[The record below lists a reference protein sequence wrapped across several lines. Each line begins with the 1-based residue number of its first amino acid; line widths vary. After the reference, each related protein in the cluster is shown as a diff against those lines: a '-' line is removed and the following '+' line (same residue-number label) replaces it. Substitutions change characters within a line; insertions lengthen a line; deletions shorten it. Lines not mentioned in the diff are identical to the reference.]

1 MKTGAW
7 KFGFI
12 LFLLVTLCGYGCAG
26 NDTCDW
32 DGLMELVR
40 EETGV
45 REELLYGATCG
56 KSRMGND
63 NALIWYYTD
72 TDSRKKEYFPV
83 EVEQIGKVRYKYVR
97 ILEPDELAQDI
108 AIATWMDGYA
118 VFVNNPQCVV
128 VEVTD
133 KNGKVRNEKNENS
146 VYPMIYYYDDGPITF
161 RFLDADGNEI
171 K

>member
-83 EVEQIGKVRYKYVR
+83 EVEQAGQVRYRFVR
-97 ILEPDELAQDI
+97 ILEPEEPAQDI
-108 AIATWMDGYA
+108 AVALWQGGCCI
-118 VFVNNPQCVV
+118 FINNPQCVKA
-128 VEVTD
+128 EVTGED
-133 KNGKVRNEKNENS
+133 GSTWTEKNDTI
-146 VYPMIYYYDDGPITF
+146 YPMLYYYDDFEPREI